1 MGAPGSAIEQPRTG
15 RGLTVAWI
23 EEIPHEEATGLLRRE
38 LDAAVKRAGRVWN
51 IVRVMSLNAPVLRTA
66 MDHYAAIM
74 FGPSP
79 LSRFQRE
86 LLATVVSAELDC
98 FY

>member
-1 MGAPGSAIEQPRTG
+1 MS
-15 RGLTVAWI
+15 WI
-23 EEIPHEEATGLLRRE
+23 REIPREEATGLLRGE
-38 LDAAVKRAGRVWN
+38 LDAAVERSGRVWK
-51 IVRVMSLNAPVLRTA
+51 IVQVMSLNAPVLRATMA
-66 MDHYAAIM
+66 QYAAIM

-79 LSRFQRE
+79 LTRLQRE

>member
-1 MGAPGSAIEQPRTG
+1 MS
-15 RGLTVAWI
+15 WI
-23 EEIPHEEATGLLRRE
+23 TEIRREDADGLLRRE
-38 LDAAVKRAGRVWN
+38 LDAAVARSGRVWN
-51 IVRVMSLNAPVLRTA
+51 IVQVMSVNAPVLKA
-66 MDHYAAIM
+66 SMGHYAAVM

-79 LSRFQRE
+79 LSRVRRE

>member
-1 MGAPGSAIEQPRTG
+1 M
-15 RGLTVAWI
+15 AWI
-23 EEIPHEEATGLLRRE
+23 EEITRDRATGLLKRE
-38 LDAAVKRAGRVWN
+38 LDAAVRRSGRVWN
-51 IVRVMSLNAPVLRTA
+51 IVQVMSLNAPVLRTA
-66 MDHYAAIM
+66 MGQYAAVM

>member
-1 MGAPGSAIEQPRTG
+1 M
-15 RGLTVAWI
+15 AWI
-23 EEIPHEEATGLLRRE
+23 REIPREEATGLLRRE
-38 LDAAVKRAGRVWN
+38 LDAAVGRAGRVWN
-51 IVRVMSLNAPVLRTA
+51 IVQVMSLNAPVLKSA
-66 MDHYAAIM
+66 MAHYAAVM

-79 LSRFQRE
+79 LSRFRRE

>member
-1 MGAPGSAIEQPRTG
+1 MS
-15 RGLTVAWI
+15 WI
-23 EEIPHEEATGLLRRE
+23 AEIPREEATGLLRRE
-38 LDAAVKRAGRVWN
+38 LDAAVERSGRVWN
-51 IVRVMSLNAPVLRTA
+51 IVQVMSLNAPVLRAA
-66 MDHYAAIM
+66 MAHYATVM

-79 LSRFQRE
+79 LSRVRRE

>member
-1 MGAPGSAIEQPRTG
+1 MAQ
-15 RGLTVAWI
+15 
-23 EEIPHEEATGLLRRE
+23 
-38 LDAAVKRAGRVWN
+38 
-51 IVRVMSLNAPVLRTA
+51 
-66 MDHYAAIM
+66 YAAIM